1 MRALG
6 IALCLSLGLPAVVQA
21 QQDDRSYLTAFLED
35 NLSGAGRKVT
45 ITGFEGALS
54 SQATIARLEIADDQ
68 GVWITL
74 DGVVLDWSRSALLSG
89 EVVVNELSAATIT
102 LERIPATGE
111 DSSLP
116 TPEATPFALPELP
129 VSVEIGKISAPRII
143 LGAPILGEPVEGRLE
158 ASLSLSGGEGK
169 GALVLERTDGPESR
183 IALDASYSNA
193 SKELALD
200 LAATEEAGGIAARLM
215 GLPGEPSVDLTIKG
229 NGTFA
234 DFAADVRLA
243 SDGEERLAGPVTV
256 TLGTEE
262 ETRFTAQLSGDL
274 APLFLPDYAAFLG
287 DRVTLAVAGAR
298 WPSGRVVLDRLS
310 LLTRALQLSGS
321 ASVAGDG
328 LPDAFDLTMLIAGD
342 DGRPVLLPLSGGS
355 RTWLRRGE
363 IALTFDA
370 KKDSGW
376 KGSASLLGLE
386 TEGLR
391 LGNAGLTGSGR
402 IARLPGGNSFGGTLT
417 FDATGIALADQALQ
431 KALGSALNGK
441 VLLSFR
447 QGNDAL
453 ALPQLELTGEGF
465 NAKGGVW
472 VEGLES
478 GLMTSG
484 RMTVTAD
491 DLSRFADLAGVDLG
505 GSGTVQL
512 EGKAS
517 RLTGAFDV
525 VVDAV
530 TKGLRVGIAQ
540 ADRLTAGDSHLTL
553 SAVRDET
560 GITLRSLDLTA
571 GALALTAGGK
581 VSSTGNDLKGQ
592 VTLTDLGALDPQWGG
607 GLSAEASFVGTPANG
622 QLTLNGQGH
631 SLRIGQ
637 VEVDRLLAGQ
647 TTVAATVATR
657 ENGFFL
663 TSASLDGANLEAD
676 ASGAAGSDELQVT
689 GRLRDLSMLVAGYPG
704 PVSLS
709 GRLTPTGNGATMD
722 LRLLGPAAID
732 TRIAG
737 RIDGSTA
744 DLTIEGTADA
754 AIANAVADPVTL
766 DGGLRIDLGL
776 HGPLALSSLSGR
788 VTLSGGR
795 VAYPLAGFSLQ
806 RTEVL
811 ADISGGRAQIAAT
824 SDLSAG
830 GRVRVNGSLG
840 LTAPMDSSLD
850 LVLEAL
856 RLRDAELYD
865 TVASG
870 TLRITGPL
878 LGRAMM
884 TGRILIGETELI
896 VPSTGFAS
904 AADLEA
910 VRHVNDTAAVRA
922 TRARAGIGKDPAG
935 GGNGASGGGSGLN
948 WALDVLIDAPNR
960 IFLRGRG
967 LDAELGGSVRLGGT
981 LNAISPSGAIE
992 LIRGRL
998 DILGKRLDLSEA
1010 SLVLEGDLVP
1020 YLTVIASNETDDVT
1034 STVTIEGPVNAPEV
1048 TFSATPDMPQEEVLA
1063 WLLFGRGL
1071 DSISVLQ
1078 AAQLANA
1085 VATLAGRGGE
1095 GMIAKLRKGFGFD
1108 DLDVQTA
1115 DDGTTSVSAGKYIS
1129 RNVYTEIEV
1138 DQNGKSQVNLNLDLK
1153 KGLTVKGRVNSDGD
1167 SGLGIFLEKDY

>member
-1 MRALG
+1 MRVLG
-6 IALCLSLGLPAVVQA
+6 LALCLSLGLPAVVQA
-21 QQDDRSYLTAFLED
+21 QEDDRGYLTAFLED

-54 SQATIARLEIADDQ
+54 SQATITRLEIADDQ

-74 DGVVLDWSRSALLSG
+74 DTVVLDWSRSSLLSG

-102 LERIPATGE
+102 LARLPVTSE

-116 TPEATPFALPELP
+116 SPEASPFALPELP
-129 VSVEIGKISAPRII
+129 VSVDIGKISAPKII
-143 LGAPILGEPVEGRLE
+143 LGEPILGESVEGRLE
-158 ASLSLSGGEGK
+158 ASLSLSGGDGK
-169 GALVLERTDGPESR
+169 AALLLERTDGPESR
-183 IALDASYSNA
+183 IALDASYSN
-193 SKELALD
+193 SSEELALD
-200 LAATEEAGGIAARLM
+200 LAATEEAGGIAARML
-215 GLPGEPSVDLTIKG
+215 GLPDEPSVDLTIKG
-229 NGTFA
+229 SGTFA

-243 SDGEERLAGPVTV
+243 SNGEDRLAGPVTV
-256 TLGTEE
+256 TLGAKE
-262 ETRFTAQLSGDL
+262 ETQFSARLAGDL
-274 APLFLPDYAAFLG
+274 APLFLPDYADFLG
-287 DRVTLAVAGAR
+287 DRVALDVAGAR
-298 WPSGRVVLDRLS
+298 WPSGRVVLDQLS
-310 LLTRALQLSGS
+310 LQTRALQLAGS

-328 LPDAFDLTMLIAGD
+328 LPDAFDLTVLIAGN
-342 DGRPVLLPLSGGS
+342 DGRPVLLPLSGDS

-363 IALTFDA
+363 IALSFNA
-370 KKDSGW
+370 ANDSGW

-386 TEGLR
+386 TGGLR

-402 IARLPGGNSFGGTLT
+402 IARLPGGNSFGATLN
-417 FDATGIALADQALQ
+417 FDATGVALADQALQ
-431 KALGSALNGK
+431 KALGSALKGK

-453 ALPQLELTGEGF
+453 ALPQLELTGESF

-472 VEGLES
+472 IEGLES

-491 DLSRFADLAGVDLG
+491 DLSRFADLAGMDLG

-525 VVDAV
+525 VIDAA

-540 ADRLTAGDSHLTL
+540 ADRLTAGDSKLTL

-560 GITLRSLDLTA
+560 GTTLRSLDLTA

-592 VTLTDLGALDPQWGG
+592 VTLTDLGAMDPKWGG
-607 GLSAEASFVGTPANG
+607 GLSAEASFTGTPGNG
-622 QLTLNGQGH
+622 QLTLNGQGR

-637 VEVDRLLAGQ
+637 AEADRLLAGQ

-663 TSASLDGANLEAD
+663 TSASLDGANLEA
-676 ASGAAGSDELQVT
+676 AAKGAAGSGELQVT
-689 GRLRDLSMLVAGYPG
+689 GRLRDLAMLVAGYPG

-732 TRIAG
+732 TRLSG

-744 DLTIEGTADA
+744 ELTIQGTADA

-766 DGGLRIDLGL
+766 AGALRVDLAL
-776 HGPLALSSLSGR
+776 RGPLALSSLSGR

-811 ADISGGRAQIAAT
+811 ADLSGGRAQISAT

-830 GRVRVNGSLG
+830 GRLRVNGSLG
-840 LTAPMDSSLD
+840 LTAPMDSTLD

-865 TVASG
+865 TTASG
-870 TLRITGPL
+870 TLQITGPL
-878 LGRAMM
+878 LGRASM
-884 TGRILIGETELI
+884 TGRILIGETELV

-910 VRHVNDTAAVRA
+910 VRHINDTTAVRT
-922 TRARAGIGKDPAG
+922 TRARAGIGKAAAG
-935 GGNGASGGGSGLN
+935 SGGASGGGSGLN
-948 WALDVLIDAPNR
+948 WAVDVLIDAPNR

-1020 YLTVIASNETDDVT
+1020 YLTVVASNETDDVT

-1071 DSISVLQ
+1071 DTISALQ

-1108 DLDVQTA
+1108 DLDVQTS

-1138 DQNGKSQVNLNLDLK
+1138 DQNGKSQINLNLDVK